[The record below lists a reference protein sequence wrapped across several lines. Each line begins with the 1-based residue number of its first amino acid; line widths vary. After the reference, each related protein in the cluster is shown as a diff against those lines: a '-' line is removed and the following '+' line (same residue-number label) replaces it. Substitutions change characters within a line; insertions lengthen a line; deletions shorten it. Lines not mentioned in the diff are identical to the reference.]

1 MSNQVSTSRGSSEQR
16 FTFIVQ
22 SSHTGQVDA
31 ETRRQVHSHAQANY
45 RRRISN
51 RRGQNVAELDV
62 TPLLERPMR
71 LHTDNP
77 TVCSGPLT
85 ILDASRSDP
94 FEAFPLPGGQRAHRL
109 WDHVYDGTCAKF
121 RVLIA
126 IGFIDLVR
134 QSIALSQMLSASAW
148 HLVHF
153 LRSEN
158 DTGDDAK
165 YSLISTRALQQRLAD
180 IVTGTTDEVITAV
193 LAAAAYA
200 NLTKLPHLFQ
210 THVEG
215 LSQIIRHRG
224 GENTLDTCPA
234 LRLAMFWWETVIL
247 LPVVLQWNSHSLGS
261 KLTDGPD
268 KMPSH
273 CIDHRISFLPHVAD
287 SPYLQQVYP
296 SCHLM
301 RLSKTSEA
309 ACP

>member
-109 WDHVYDGTCAKF
+109 WDHGKSSS
-121 RVLIA
+121 R
-126 IGFIDLVR
+126 
-134 QSIALSQMLSASAW
+134 
-148 HLVHF
+148 
-153 LRSEN
+153 
-158 DTGDDAK
+158 
-165 YSLISTRALQQRLAD
+165 
-180 IVTGTTDEVITAV
+180 
-193 LAAAAYA
+193 
-200 NLTKLPHLFQ
+200 
-210 THVEG
+210 
-215 LSQIIRHRG
+215 
-224 GENTLDTCPA
+224 
-234 LRLAMFWWETVIL
+234 
-247 LPVVLQWNSHSLGS
+247 
-261 KLTDGPD
+261 
-268 KMPSH
+268 PSP
-273 CIDHRISFLPHVAD
+273 IWD
-287 SPYLQQVYP
+287 
-296 SCHLM
+296 
-301 RLSKTSEA
+301 
-309 ACP
+309 